1 MGNRASS
8 PRVRECWKKEVMNVA
23 QTLDAAKYDR
33 DEATDEDDF
42 VLVPTS
48 EELSRQSVRRRTWGL
63 RIEAYHDRTS
73 ESGHLLGQRVKQL
86 THAVICVSVL
96 SIIVMILASMTS
108 RSTIESLGDRM
119 HKAYRNFDLLQGN
132 AFFEAFLNA
141 LTPIIPGAAPV
152 YVRSVAEQT
161 TTWCPAGATITYA
174 SGTTVLTAATMMTL
188 PVVSTTATARVSS
201 GSASWVSSVPTAG
214 SYESAPVSSAMA
226 LSTSSAVTGAV
237 ALSIPVL
244 SSVSPE
250 ETSSM
255 PVAVSSNSVSVP
267 SVAIATPIVP
277 GAAYGYS
284 APVSSAT
291 GGVGYAQPSG
301 VAGGSGNAQPSGIA
315 SATRSSS
322 GIDPCENLPAKG
334 ARVLLHRARN
344 NALKLRTKIL
354 SYGRCRSCRPCGNT

>member
-42 VLVPTS
+42 VLLPTS

-73 ESGHLLGQRVKQL
+73 ESGHLLGQRVKVNLFQRQLSIAALLTRIAQQL

-161 TTWCPAGATITYA
+161 TTW
-174 SGTTVLTAATMMTL
+174 
-188 PVVSTTATARVSS
+188 VSIERTSLVIGM
-201 GSASWVSSVPTAG
+201 GS
-214 SYESAPVSSAMA
+214 
-226 LSTSSAVTGAV
+226 
-237 ALSIPVL
+237 
-244 SSVSPE
+244 
-250 ETSSM
+250 
-255 PVAVSSNSVSVP
+255 
-267 SVAIATPIVP
+267 
-277 GAAYGYS
+277 
-284 APVSSAT
+284 
-291 GGVGYAQPSG
+291 
-301 VAGGSGNAQPSGIA
+301 
-315 SATRSSS
+315 
-322 GIDPCENLPAKG
+322 
-334 ARVLLHRARN
+334 
-344 NALKLRTKIL
+344 
-354 SYGRCRSCRPCGNT
+354 